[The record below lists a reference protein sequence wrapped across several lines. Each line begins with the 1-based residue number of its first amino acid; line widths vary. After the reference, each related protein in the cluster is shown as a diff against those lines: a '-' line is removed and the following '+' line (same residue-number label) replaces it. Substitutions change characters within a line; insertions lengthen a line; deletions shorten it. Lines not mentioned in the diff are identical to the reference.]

1 MNDELKEAKRQNE
14 SLKEQRDSVIVA
26 GDYAVDEVR
35 DLGVQ
40 VYKQK
45 QLVAKY
51 KKKLLEINEIL
62 KEK

>member
-26 GDYAVDEVR
+26 GEYAVDEVR
-35 DLGVQ
+35 DLGVE